1 MMFWRAAYGIC
12 RTKSFLTKLS
22 LASLE
27 RRTVMSE
34 SFRDNSNEANGYSGK
49 SMTWQRFHR
58 LAWRNIS
65 HCPFMISVG
74 LASSSP
80 AY

>member
-1 MMFWRAAYGIC
+1 
-12 RTKSFLTKLS
+12 
-22 LASLE
+22 
-27 RRTVMSE
+27 MSE